1 MNQYLAALGRI
12 LLGCAIIADVALA
25 FRVAHPALAEVS
37 NCQDVVRIRPF
48 LNGSFDTP
56 YIASSPTG
64 SCDVRSQLVSD
75 DGDFFLWHFCQWKT
89 NSGANEVSLR
99 NHKTGT
105 FLATKNQWP
114 SQDGSITCAAMIA
127 DNKATWH
134 LTTDSVTN
142 EYFESVSAVGFLS
155 VGIDPSKAPIP
166 AHLPLIAK
174 WGHEAGG
181 GQYMWNVWKVEDAI
195 SVPNGQWTAT
205 GTAQTSRD
213 KYTTQTTYSK
223 EFSSSSTTSFSYS
236 FTTSIE
242 EGFSFMGESE
252 KTTFTETTAFSVS
265 KTVSQTLG
273 ETNGYTFEHY
283 CPEEVCDGKHTA
295 NIYLWQ
301 MEADVVGKKD
311 PLQVTGGSN
320 VIFAWTAPKCPPPL
334 CIGVQCQECRK
345 P

>member
-1 MNQYLAALGRI
+1 M
-12 LLGCAIIADVALA
+12 
-25 FRVAHPALAEVS
+25 
-37 NCQDVVRIRPF
+37 
-48 LNGSFDTP
+48 
-56 YIASSPTG
+56 
-64 SCDVRSQLVSD
+64 
-75 DGDFFLWHFCQWKT
+75 
-89 NSGANEVSLR
+89 
-99 NHKTGT
+99 
-105 FLATKNQWP
+105 
-114 SQDGSITCAAMIA
+114 
-127 DNKATWH
+127 
-134 LTTDSVTN
+134 
-142 EYFESVSAVGFLS
+142 SA
-155 VGIDPSKAPIP
+155 
-166 AHLPLIAK
+166 
-174 WGHEAGG
+174 
-181 GQYMWNVWKVEDAI
+181 
-195 SVPNGQWTAT
+195 QWTAT

-236 FTTSIE
+236 FTASIE
-242 EGFSFMGESE
+242 EGFSFMGASE

-273 ETNGYTFEHY
+273 ETNGHTFEHY

-301 MEADVVGKKD
+301 MAADVVGKKD